1 MLNGWRSL
9 VTNNNTDVA
18 VIGAGPAGLSA
29 AFILS
34 ENDKKTVVLEMSD
47 QVGGISR
54 TIVRNGFRFD
64 IGGHRFF
71 TKDDEIDRFF
81 RDILGE
87 EAIWVN
93 RSSKIYYDGKWVDYP
108 LKPASALFGMG
119 VGTTARCL
127 ADYGYVKVR
136 NIFGKPEIVTFED
149 WVSNEFGRELFKL
162 FFKNYT
168 EKVWGIDCSQI
179 EAEWAA
185 QRIKGLSLGVAIRD
199 AIKPSKNGKVATL
212 IDKFLYPRLGIGR
225 ISERLAEDVETSG
238 NEVRMHSRVAAVN
251 HADGKITSVDVESAD
266 GPYRLEVENLC
277 SSMPLTELVLAM
289 RPEAPADVV
298 EAVHKLRYR
307 DLVTVNLMI
316 DKPQVTDQTWI
327 YIHDPS
333 FRLGRIHEPRNWSPD
348 MAPEGKSSIVA
359 EYFCFEDDD
368 IWSMD
373 DQALIDLT
381 VTDLGERLGFLKKE
395 EVIDAFVVRVPKAY
409 PMYEL
414 GYEGP
419 LNKIREYISGLS
431 NLEIVGRYGTYKYNN
446 MDHSMKTGILAA
458 RNILGE
464 AHDIWD
470 VNSEKEYHEEK
481 LLEK

>member
-1 MLNGWRSL
+1 MTRNI
-9 VTNNNTDVA
+9 TDVA

-29 AFILS
+29 AFVLS
-34 ENDKKTVVLEMSD
+34 ENQKNTVVLEMSD

-54 TIVRNGFRFD
+54 TIERNGFRFD

-71 TKDDEIDRFF
+71 TKDEEIDQFF
-81 RDILGE
+81 KDILGD

-93 RSSKIYYDGKWVDYP
+93 RSSKIFYLNKYFDYP
-108 LKPASALFGMG
+108 LKPANALLGMG
-119 VGTTARCL
+119 IVTTAKVL
-127 ADYGYVKVR
+127 GDYAYVKIR
-136 NIFGKPEIVTFED
+136 NIFKKPEIVSLED
-149 WVSNEFGRELFKL
+149 WVSNEFGDQLFKL

-168 EKVWGIDCSQI
+168 EKVWGIDCNQI

-185 QRIKGLSLGVAIRD
+185 QRIKGLSLRVAVKD
-199 AIKPSKNGKVATL
+199 ALFPQKNRKVATL

-225 ISERLAEDVETSG
+225 ISERLMEDVEKHG
-238 NEVRMHSRVAAVN
+238 NEVRLHSRVAAVN
-251 HADGKITSVDVESAD
+251 HDGGHVTSVDVESED
-266 GPYRLEVENLC
+266 GPYTLELEHLC
-277 SSMPLTELVLAM
+277 SSMPLTELVTAM
-289 RPEAPADVV
+289 RPEAPAEVV
-298 EAVHKLRYR
+298 EAALSLRYR

-327 YIHDPS
+327 YIHEPTIK
-333 FRLGRIHEPRNWSPD
+333 LGRVHEPKNWSPA

-359 EYFCFEDDD
+359 EYFCFQDDD

-373 DQALIDLT
+373 DQDLIDLT
-381 VTDLGERLGFLKKE
+381 ISDLDRRLGFLKKE

-409 PMYEL
+409 PSYQL

-419 LNKIREYISGLS
+419 LNKIRDYVAGFD

-464 AHDIWD
+464 SHDVLD
-470 VNSEKEYHEEK
+470 VNAEKEYHEEK
-481 LLEK
+481 LLDK